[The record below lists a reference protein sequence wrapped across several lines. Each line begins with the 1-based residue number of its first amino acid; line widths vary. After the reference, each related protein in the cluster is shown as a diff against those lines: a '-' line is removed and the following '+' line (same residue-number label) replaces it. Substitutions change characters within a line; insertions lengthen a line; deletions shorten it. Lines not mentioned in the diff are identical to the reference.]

1 MPRARAHLI
10 YPLGTILIPNK
21 RQSDRPFARH
31 ILSDRLVRPTDPS
44 ARLMGLASWAVRAT
58 DPSARPARPL
68 DRLVRPTAPS
78 ARRTCP
84 PEHPLQDGTRDAQ
97 QTTPLSS
104 TRSTRWKK
112 PHVFQEITRRKVW
125 KHVPRA
131 VEPKVS
137 KHDPVFEYEACLMCL
152 TFCSVG
158 ACAVAVNSLLPPDSY
173 STDARRLIAHQMR
186 RLSWRAG
193 YSRVD
198 SRRCCAL
205 ILAPL

>member
-1 MPRARAHLI
+1 MIESWPTGQLLVPSVRPSDPFVPMSRARAHLI

-84 PEHPLQDGTRDAQ
+84 PEHPLQQ
-97 QTTPLSS
+97 EQEMLNTPLHFPARDQRDGNSLTCFLRSHVGKFGNTCLEQSSLKYSS
-104 TRSTRWKK
+104 TTQCSSTEF
-112 PHVFQEITRRKVW
+112 V
-125 KHVPRA
+125 
-131 VEPKVS
+131 
-137 KHDPVFEYEACLMCL
+137 
-152 TFCSVG
+152 
-158 ACAVAVNSLLPPDSY
+158 
-173 STDARRLIAHQMR
+173 
-186 RLSWRAG
+186 
-193 YSRVD
+193 
-198 SRRCCAL
+198 
-205 ILAPL
+205 